1 MAALKPKLLLW
12 GNPAAG
18 AGQAKN
24 LISALTKALSDNFE
38 VGNYLCP
45 NLEDL
50 DRWWKSA
57 ELRWSRVLVV
67 GGDGTFA
74 KVASHFLGRNI
85 PVNLYPAGAGN
96 DICHLSKFP
105 THPKSF
111 AAEYLRAREIKL
123 DVGAADGHYFF
134 NSFGVGFDAQVAAV
148 SEKFKSWPGKL
159 RYVCALLSQTK
170 HFTPFDLE
178 LKFESLSRTVKATSL
193 SIGNGARVGGGFFLT
208 PDAVPDD
215 GILDLC
221 LVEAVSRKQIL
232 WNFPKLFKGKHTR
245 LEFTKIYRAK
255 NIAIKAPAGTPLH
268 IDGDPVQM
276 NFPITISLAPQ
287 KLPFLVRQ

>member
-1 MAALKPKLLLW
+1 MAVLKPKLLLW

-18 AGQAKN
+18 SGQAKN
-24 LISALTKALSDNFE
+24 LIPALSLALSENFE
-38 VGNYLCP
+38 VGSYICP
-45 NLEDL
+45 SLEDFN
-50 DRWWKSA
+50 RWWKSA
-57 ELRWSRVLVV
+57 EIRWSRVLVV

-74 KVASHFLGRNI
+74 KVAPYFLGKNI

-111 AAEYLRAREIKL
+111 AFEYLRARETKL
-123 DVGAADGHYFF
+123 DVGMADGHYFF
-134 NSFGVGFDAQVAAV
+134 NSFGVGLDAQVAAA

-159 RYVCALLSQTK
+159 RYVRALFSQTK
-170 HFTPFDLE
+170 HLTPFDLE
-178 LKFESLSRTVKATSL
+178 LKFESLSRTIKATCL
-193 SIGNGARVGGGFFLT
+193 SIGNGPRVGGGFFLT

-221 LVEAVSRKQIL
+221 LVEAVGKKQIL

-255 NIAIKAPAGTPLH
+255 IISIKAPAGTPLH
-268 IDGDPVQM
+268 TDGDPVQLS
-276 NFPITISLAPQ
+276 FPITISLAPQ
-287 KLPFLVRQ
+287 KLAFLVRQ